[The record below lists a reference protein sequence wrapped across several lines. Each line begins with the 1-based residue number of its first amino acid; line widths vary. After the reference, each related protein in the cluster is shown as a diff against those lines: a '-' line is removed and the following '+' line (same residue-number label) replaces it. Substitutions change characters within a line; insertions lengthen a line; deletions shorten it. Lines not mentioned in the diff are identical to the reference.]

1 MRFINSQDIIEKVA
15 AAVIKANTVLPTDVF
30 KAIENAL
37 DYEDS
42 PTARNILEI
51 ILQNAHIAES
61 EGMAICQDTGLVV
74 VNVCLGQDVHIVGTS
89 LETAINEGVR
99 IAYKAGY
106 FRNSVVNDPI
116 LRVNTNDNTPVII
129 NYQLVSG
136 KELSLTISPKG
147 AGSENMG
154 QLAMLKP
161 LVGLKGVKDFV
172 LEVVKK
178 ASANPCPPIIVGV
191 GIGGNMEKAVQ
202 LAKGAVLRPINLR
215 NELAYLADFELEL
228 LKAINELGIGPQ
240 GLGGRTTALA
250 VNVEVFATHI
260 ASLPVAVN
268 LSCHATRRVTIRI

>member
-1 MRFINSQDIIEKVA
+1 MRFINSQDIIEGVA
-15 AAVIKANTVLPTDVF
+15 AAVVKANTVLPTDVY

-42 PTARNILEI
+42 PIARNILEI

-74 VNVCLGQDVHIVGTS
+74 VNVRLGQDVHVIGTS

-116 LRVNTNDNTPVII
+116 LRVNTNDNTPAIV
-129 NYQLVSG
+129 NYKLVSG
-136 KELSLTISPKG
+136 EELSLTICPKG

-172 LEVVKK
+172 LGVVKK

-191 GIGGNMEKAVQ
+191 GIGGDMEKAVQ
-202 LAKGAVLRPINLR
+202 LAKEAVLRPINHR

>member
-30 KAIENAL
+30 KAIANAL
-37 DYEDS
+37 VYEDS
-42 PTARNILEI
+42 LTARNIIEI